1 MMNNQNRLLE
11 GRRVLVTGGAR
22 GLGYGFAQAIGQAG
36 ARVVIADVLE
46 ERVQQAACELQ
57 SLGLDVQAVT
67 VDLAQP
73 ESIRACITATLD
85 LLGGLDGL
93 VNNASITNSGG
104 KGCEDLSIDTW
115 DQVMQVN
122 VRGTWL
128 MTTACL
134 PALRASGHG
143 AIVNLASDTPL
154 WGAPN
159 LLAYVASKGAI
170 IAMTRSLAREL
181 GADNITVN
189 AIAPG
194 LVLVEATA
202 YVPEAR
208 HRLYND
214 QRAIQ
219 RPQLPEDVSGAVLFA
234 LSDWDALKFQ
244 ADYDPKFR
252 RAQMRYIGT
261 GGTGISTDMNTIPSE
276 HFTFSTMVIPA
287 GHEGPPHLHIDV
299 EEVFFV
305 LRGKLKV
312 VLEKDGERFE
322 TILTDRD
329 VISVP
334 PGVYRE
340 EINIGDEDAL
350 MCVMLGA
357 KKPITPT
364 YPPEHPLASIKRG

>member
-1 MMNNQNRLLE
+1 MMTTFNRLLE

-22 GLGYGFAQAIGQAG
+22 GLGYAFAQAIGRAG
-36 ARVVIADVLE
+36 AQVVIADILA
-46 ERVQQAACELQ
+46 ERVQQSAAELVAE
-57 SLGLDVQAVT
+57 GLSVHGVT

-73 ESIRACITATLD
+73 DSIDACIAETTR

-104 KGCEDLSIDTW
+104 KTCEELTLDTW

-128 MTTACL
+128 MTKACL
-134 PALRASGHG
+134 PALRASGQG

-181 GADNITVN
+181 GTDNITVN

-234 LSDWDALKFQ
+234 LSNLARF
-244 ADYDPKFR
+244 
-252 RAQMRYIGT
+252 IT
-261 GGTGISTDMNTIPSE
+261 GQTLPVNGG
-276 HFTFSTMVIPA
+276 
-287 GHEGPPHLHIDV
+287 
-299 EEVFFV
+299 FV
-305 LRGKLKV
+305 M
-312 VLEKDGERFE
+312 
-322 TILTDRD
+322 
-329 VISVP
+329 P
-334 PGVYRE
+334 
-340 EINIGDEDAL
+340 
-350 MCVMLGA
+350 
-357 KKPITPT
+357 
-364 YPPEHPLASIKRG
+364 

>member
-1 MMNNQNRLLE
+1 MMTALNRLLE

-22 GLGYGFAQAIGQAG
+22 GLGYAFAQAIGRAG
-36 ARVVIADVLE
+36 AQVVIADILA
-46 ERVQQAACELQ
+46 ERVQQSAAELVAE
-57 SLGLDVQAVT
+57 GLAVHGVT

-73 ESIRACITATLD
+73 DSIDACIAETTR

-104 KGCEDLSIDTW
+104 KTCEELSLDTW

-128 MTTACL
+128 MTKACL

-181 GADNITVN
+181 GGDNITVN

-234 LSDWDALKFQ
+234 LSDLARF
-244 ADYDPKFR
+244 
-252 RAQMRYIGT
+252 IT
-261 GGTGISTDMNTIPSE
+261 GQTLPVNGG
-276 HFTFSTMVIPA
+276 
-287 GHEGPPHLHIDV
+287 
-299 EEVFFV
+299 FV
-305 LRGKLKV
+305 M
-312 VLEKDGERFE
+312 
-322 TILTDRD
+322 
-329 VISVP
+329 P
-334 PGVYRE
+334 
-340 EINIGDEDAL
+340 
-350 MCVMLGA
+350 
-357 KKPITPT
+357 
-364 YPPEHPLASIKRG
+364 

>member
-1 MMNNQNRLLE
+1 MMSANTSLLE

-22 GLGYGFAQAIGQAG
+22 GLGYAFARAIGRAG
-36 ARVVIADVLE
+36 ARVVIADILA
-46 ERVQQAACELQ
+46 ERVQQSAAELVAE
-57 SLGLDVQAVT
+57 GLDVHGVT

-73 ESIRACITATLD
+73 ASIDACVESSLD

-104 KGCEDLSIDTW
+104 KTCEELHIDTW

-128 MTTACL
+128 MTRACL
-134 PALRASGHG
+134 PALRRSGHG
-143 AIVNLASDTPL
+143 AVVNLASDTPL

-214 QRAIQ
+214 RRAIQ

-234 LSDWDALKFQ
+234 LSDLARF
-244 ADYDPKFR
+244 
-252 RAQMRYIGT
+252 IT
-261 GGTGISTDMNTIPSE
+261 GQTLPVNGG
-276 HFTFSTMVIPA
+276 
-287 GHEGPPHLHIDV
+287 
-299 EEVFFV
+299 FV
-305 LRGKLKV
+305 M
-312 VLEKDGERFE
+312 
-322 TILTDRD
+322 
-329 VISVP
+329 P
-334 PGVYRE
+334 
-340 EINIGDEDAL
+340 
-350 MCVMLGA
+350 
-357 KKPITPT
+357 
-364 YPPEHPLASIKRG
+364 

>member
-1 MMNNQNRLLE
+1 MMTTFNRLLE

-22 GLGYGFAQAIGQAG
+22 GLGYAFAQAIGRAG
-36 ARVVIADVLE
+36 AQVVIADILA
-46 ERVQQAACELQ
+46 ERVQQSAAELVAE
-57 SLGLDVQAVT
+57 GLTVHGVT

-73 ESIRACITATLD
+73 DSIDACIAETTR

-104 KGCEDLSIDTW
+104 KTCEELSLDTW

-128 MTTACL
+128 MTKACL
-134 PALRASGHG
+134 PALRASGQG

-181 GADNITVN
+181 GTDNITVN

-234 LSDWDALKFQ
+234 LSDLSRF
-244 ADYDPKFR
+244 
-252 RAQMRYIGT
+252 IT
-261 GGTGISTDMNTIPSE
+261 GQTLPVNGG
-276 HFTFSTMVIPA
+276 
-287 GHEGPPHLHIDV
+287 
-299 EEVFFV
+299 FV
-305 LRGKLKV
+305 M
-312 VLEKDGERFE
+312 
-322 TILTDRD
+322 
-329 VISVP
+329 P
-334 PGVYRE
+334 
-340 EINIGDEDAL
+340 
-350 MCVMLGA
+350 
-357 KKPITPT
+357 
-364 YPPEHPLASIKRG
+364 

>member
-1 MMNNQNRLLE
+1 MTTFNRLLE

-22 GLGYGFAQAIGQAG
+22 GLGYAFAQAIGRAG
-36 ARVVIADVLE
+36 AQVVIADILA
-46 ERVQQAACELQ
+46 ERVQQSAAELVAE
-57 SLGLDVQAVT
+57 GLSVHGVA

-73 ESIRACITATLD
+73 DSIDACIAETTR

-104 KGCEDLSIDTW
+104 KTCEELTLDTW

-128 MTTACL
+128 MTKACL
-134 PALRASGHG
+134 PALRASGQG

-181 GADNITVN
+181 GTDNITVN

-234 LSDWDALKFQ
+234 LSDLARF
-244 ADYDPKFR
+244 
-252 RAQMRYIGT
+252 IT
-261 GGTGISTDMNTIPSE
+261 GQTLPVNGG
-276 HFTFSTMVIPA
+276 
-287 GHEGPPHLHIDV
+287 
-299 EEVFFV
+299 FV
-305 LRGKLKV
+305 M
-312 VLEKDGERFE
+312 
-322 TILTDRD
+322 
-329 VISVP
+329 P
-334 PGVYRE
+334 
-340 EINIGDEDAL
+340 
-350 MCVMLGA
+350 
-357 KKPITPT
+357 
-364 YPPEHPLASIKRG
+364 

>member
-1 MMNNQNRLLE
+1 MSRHDRLLA

-22 GLGYGFAQAIGQAG
+22 GLGYAFAQAIGEAG
-36 ARVVIADVLE
+36 ARVVIADVLH
-46 ERVQQAACELQ
+46 ERVQQAACELRA
-57 SLGLDVQAVT
+57 LGLDVQAVT

-73 ESIRACITATLD
+73 ESIQACIESTLS

-104 KGCEDLSIDTW
+104 KGCEALSIDTW

-134 PALRASGHG
+134 PALRASGQG

-181 GADNITVN
+181 GCDNITVN

-214 QRAIQ
+214 QRALQ

-234 LSDWDALKFQ
+234 LSDLARF
-244 ADYDPKFR
+244 
-252 RAQMRYIGT
+252 IT
-261 GGTGISTDMNTIPSE
+261 GQTLPVNGG
-276 HFTFSTMVIPA
+276 
-287 GHEGPPHLHIDV
+287 
-299 EEVFFV
+299 FV
-305 LRGKLKV
+305 M
-312 VLEKDGERFE
+312 
-322 TILTDRD
+322 
-329 VISVP
+329 P
-334 PGVYRE
+334 
-340 EINIGDEDAL
+340 
-350 MCVMLGA
+350 
-357 KKPITPT
+357 
-364 YPPEHPLASIKRG
+364 

>member
-1 MMNNQNRLLE
+1 MMTTLTRLLE

-22 GLGYGFAQAIGQAG
+22 GLGYAFAQAIGRAG
-36 ARVVIADVLE
+36 AQVVIADILA
-46 ERVQQAACELQ
+46 ERVQQSAAELVAE
-57 SLGLDVQAVT
+57 GLSVYGVT
-67 VDLAQP
+67 LDLAQP
-73 ESIRACITATLD
+73 DSIEACIAETSRLF
-85 LLGGLDGL
+85 GGLDGL

-104 KGCEDLSIDTW
+104 KTCEELSLDTW

-128 MTTACL
+128 MTKACL
-134 PALRASGHG
+134 PALRASGRG

-181 GADNITVN
+181 GGDNITVN

-234 LSDWDALKFQ
+234 LSDLARF
-244 ADYDPKFR
+244 
-252 RAQMRYIGT
+252 IT
-261 GGTGISTDMNTIPSE
+261 GQTLPVNGG
-276 HFTFSTMVIPA
+276 
-287 GHEGPPHLHIDV
+287 
-299 EEVFFV
+299 FV
-305 LRGKLKV
+305 M
-312 VLEKDGERFE
+312 
-322 TILTDRD
+322 
-329 VISVP
+329 P
-334 PGVYRE
+334 
-340 EINIGDEDAL
+340 
-350 MCVMLGA
+350 
-357 KKPITPT
+357 
-364 YPPEHPLASIKRG
+364 

>member
-1 MMNNQNRLLE
+1 MMTTLNRLLE

-22 GLGYGFAQAIGQAG
+22 GLGFAFAQAIGRAG
-36 ARVVIADVLE
+36 AQVVIADILA
-46 ERVQQAACELQ
+46 ERVQQSAAQLVSE
-57 SLGLDVQAVT
+57 GLAVQGLT

-73 ESIRACITATLD
+73 DSIEACVAQATQ

-104 KGCEDLSIDTW
+104 KTCEELTLDTW

-128 MTTACL
+128 VTKACL
-134 PALRASGHG
+134 PALRASGRG

-214 QRAIQ
+214 RRAIQ

-234 LSDWDALKFQ
+234 LSDLARF
-244 ADYDPKFR
+244 
-252 RAQMRYIGT
+252 IT
-261 GGTGISTDMNTIPSE
+261 GQTLPVNGG
-276 HFTFSTMVIPA
+276 
-287 GHEGPPHLHIDV
+287 
-299 EEVFFV
+299 FV
-305 LRGKLKV
+305 M
-312 VLEKDGERFE
+312 
-322 TILTDRD
+322 
-329 VISVP
+329 P
-334 PGVYRE
+334 
-340 EINIGDEDAL
+340 
-350 MCVMLGA
+350 
-357 KKPITPT
+357 
-364 YPPEHPLASIKRG
+364 

>member
-1 MMNNQNRLLE
+1 MMSANTSLLE
-11 GRRVLVTGGAR
+11 GRQVLVTGGAR
-22 GLGYGFAQAIGQAG
+22 GLGYAFARAIGRAG
-36 ARVVIADVLE
+36 ARVVIADILA
-46 ERVQQAACELQ
+46 ERVQQSAAELVGE
-57 SLGLDVQAVT
+57 GLDVHGVT

-73 ESIRACITATLD
+73 ASIDACVARSLD

-104 KGCEDLSIDTW
+104 KTCEELHIDTW

-128 MTTACL
+128 MTRACL
-134 PALRASGHG
+134 PALRRSGHG
-143 AIVNLASDTPL
+143 AVVNLASDTPL

-181 GADNITVN
+181 GVDNITVN

-214 QRAIQ
+214 RRAIQ

-234 LSDWDALKFQ
+234 LSDLARF
-244 ADYDPKFR
+244 
-252 RAQMRYIGT
+252 IT
-261 GGTGISTDMNTIPSE
+261 GQTLPVNGG
-276 HFTFSTMVIPA
+276 
-287 GHEGPPHLHIDV
+287 
-299 EEVFFV
+299 FV
-305 LRGKLKV
+305 M
-312 VLEKDGERFE
+312 
-322 TILTDRD
+322 
-329 VISVP
+329 P
-334 PGVYRE
+334 
-340 EINIGDEDAL
+340 
-350 MCVMLGA
+350 
-357 KKPITPT
+357 
-364 YPPEHPLASIKRG
+364 

>member
-1 MMNNQNRLLE
+1 MMTTFNRLLE

-22 GLGYGFAQAIGQAG
+22 GLGYAFAQAIGRAG
-36 ARVVIADVLE
+36 AQVVIADILA
-46 ERVQQAACELQ
+46 ERVQQSAAELVAE
-57 SLGLDVQAVT
+57 GLDVHGVT

-73 ESIRACITATLD
+73 DSIDACIAQTTR

-104 KGCEDLSIDTW
+104 KTCEELTLDTW

-128 MTTACL
+128 MTKACL
-134 PALRASGHG
+134 PALRASGQG

-234 LSDWDALKFQ
+234 LSDLARF
-244 ADYDPKFR
+244 
-252 RAQMRYIGT
+252 IT
-261 GGTGISTDMNTIPSE
+261 GQTLPVNGG
-276 HFTFSTMVIPA
+276 
-287 GHEGPPHLHIDV
+287 
-299 EEVFFV
+299 FV
-305 LRGKLKV
+305 M
-312 VLEKDGERFE
+312 
-322 TILTDRD
+322 
-329 VISVP
+329 P
-334 PGVYRE
+334 
-340 EINIGDEDAL
+340 
-350 MCVMLGA
+350 
-357 KKPITPT
+357 
-364 YPPEHPLASIKRG
+364 